1 MPSEKVVGKPLVISM
16 DRMYPRTES
25 WIMKRKRG
33 RWRGRGN
40 RLWWSSEQTGIPI
53 LSSDSRVPTRAS
65 TSGIDTIDTLL
76 SRRDTYTLNRPRIDG
91 SPCVDVFVV
100 EPSRASLCNQH
111 HHERKKK
118 KREIVQSNRES
129 MTAHAVNS
137 WLLEF
142 SKHTRAILFA
152 SQLSFSSRVKFHYTS

>member
-1 MPSEKVVGKPLVISM
+1 MPSEKVVGKSPLVISM

-65 TSGIDTIDTLL
+65 TSGIDTIGTLL

-91 SPCVDVFVV
+91 SPRVDVFVV

-111 HHERKKK
+111 HHETKEKKEK
-118 KREIVQSNRES
+118 LSKAIDNLW
-129 MTAHAVNS
+129 HAVNS

-142 SKHTRAILFA
+142 SKHEQSYL
-152 SQLSFSSRVKFHYTS
+152 LLN

>member
-1 MPSEKVVGKPLVISM
+1 MPSEKVVGKSPLVISM

-25 WIMKRKRG
+25 WIMKRKHG
-33 RWRGRGN
+33 RDERWGGRGN

-91 SPCVDVFVV
+91 SPRIDVFVV

-118 KREIVQSNRES
+118 REIIRSNRES
-129 MTAHAVNS
+129 MTAHTVNS

-142 SKHTRAILFA
+142 SKQTR
-152 SQLSFSSRVKFHYTS
+152 T